1 MNPLYN
7 AGIAL
12 YSCAARLAAMNS
24 AKVREMRRGQKAALD
39 DIRAGRGRL
48 APDGYDLWVHAASL
62 GEFEQA
68 RPMLERLLAAR
79 PEASVLLTFFS
90 PSGYTV
96 RHNFHPRVQV
106 AYLPFD
112 TPENAVALLDA
123 ARPRMAVF
131 VKYEFWGNYL
141 SELKR
146 RDIPT
151 YIISAIFR
159 SGQRF
164 FRPGGKMWRRVLGC
178 FRHLYVQDENSR
190 RLLEGIGLTNV
201 TVAGDTRFDRVT
213 DVRRTLKP
221 QPLVEQFLGNSLKG
235 KPVLLVGSSWSAD
248 ENVYIP
254 WLLAK
259 KDVRAI
265 IAPHEF
271 DAARI
276 EALRKR
282 LGPETAVL
290 SELKAGKTDGL
301 DPARF
306 LIVDCFGILSSI
318 YAYADIA
325 CVGGGFGAGL
335 HNINEAAAF
344 ATPVIYGPN
353 NHKFKEAAD
362 LRELGGGFCV
372 HSRAEFEDV
381 ASRLLSDGNFRE
393 KAGKTAGKYIADHI
407 GATDIIMRDL
417 FGL

>member
-24 AKVREMRRGQKAALD
+24 AKVREMRRGQKAAID
-39 DIRAGRGRL
+39 DILAGRERL
-48 APDGYDLWVHAASL
+48 APAGYDLWVHAASL

-112 TPENAVALLDA
+112 TPENAAALLNA
-123 ARPRMAVF
+123 AQPRMAVF

-164 FRPGGKMWRRVLGC
+164 FKPGSKMWRRVLGC

-190 RLLEGIGLTNV
+190 RLLEGIGLENV

-235 KPVLLVGSSWSAD
+235 KPVLLVGSSWPAD

-254 WLLAK
+254 WLLANK
-259 KDVRAI
+259 NVRAI

-271 DAARI
+271 DADRI
-276 EALRKR
+276 KALRKR
-282 LGPETAVL
+282 LGPDAAVL

-301 DPARF
+301 DRARF

-325 CVGGGFGAGL
+325 YVGGGFGAGL

-344 ATPVIYGPN
+344 AIPVVYGPN

-372 HSRAEFEDV
+372 HSRAEFEAV
-381 ASRLLSDGNFRE
+381 ASRLLSDANFRE
-393 KAGKTAGKYIADHI
+393 KAGKIAGKYIADHI

>member
-24 AKVREMRRGQKAALD
+24 AKVREMRRGQKAAID
-39 DIRAGRGRL
+39 DILAGRERL
-48 APDGYDLWVHAASL
+48 APAGYDLWVHAASL

-112 TPENAVALLDA
+112 TPENAAALLDA
-123 ARPRMAVF
+123 AQPRMAVF

-164 FRPGGKMWRRVLGC
+164 FKPGSKMWRRVLGC

-190 RLLEGIGLTNV
+190 RLLEGIGLENV

-235 KPVLLVGSSWSAD
+235 KPVLLVGSSWPAD

-254 WLLAK
+254 WLLVNK
-259 KDVRAI
+259 NVRAI

-271 DAARI
+271 DADRI
-276 EALRKR
+276 KALRKR
-282 LGPETAVL
+282 LGPDAAVL

-301 DPARF
+301 DRARF

-325 CVGGGFGAGL
+325 YVGGGFGAGL

-344 ATPVIYGPN
+344 AIPVVYGPN

-372 HSRAEFEDV
+372 HSRAEFEAV
-381 ASRLLSDGNFRE
+381 ASRLLSDANFRE
-393 KAGKTAGKYIADHI
+393 KAGKKAGKYIADHI